1 LQKWQ
6 QKHKDLMTS
15 ASTKTWDTGV
25 DTEDFNN
32 RMEAYRDRFDS
43 WIYRLSNAAGLP
55 SDTDELR
62 LRKAVLILLA
72 GTYTILGV
80 IWGIGYMALG
90 RLLAG
95 SFPLGYSAISSLSLY
110 YFFRTKGYKFF
121 CRGQLSLILILPFL
135 LQCSLGGFAASG
147 AAIIWSILA
156 PIGALMFAGT
166 TRAIPWF
173 SAYVLLMAGSGLLG
187 GTSFSQPPLPTF
199 AVVVSFVLNI
209 GGVSA
214 ISFFLLKYFVSA
226 REQAMAALAVEH
238 RRVRHSLS
246 LAMEVQQNL
255 MPQDTPQVAGL
266 DIAGTSI
273 YCDETGGDYYDYLNA
288 GAAGGEKIGLVVGD
302 VSGHGIPAALL
313 MATVRARLRQRYF
326 QSGGIA
332 QVVSDVNRQLTEDVR
347 DSGRFMTLFMAELDR
362 RNEHFCWLN
371 AGHEPAVVY
380 DPAAGKF
387 DILAGG
393 GSLPLGVLDDFV
405 YKAHRRCIKSG
416 QIIAVATDGIFEAQN
431 PQGAMFGRQRFYD
444 IIARCAS
451 GTAAEIR
458 DAVLEAVKN
467 FRQDLSPKDDLT
479 LVVIKV
485 INLKIASEF

>member
-1 LQKWQ
+1 
-6 QKHKDLMTS
+6 
-15 ASTKTWDTGV
+15 
-25 DTEDFNN
+25 
-32 RMEAYRDRFDS
+32 MEAYRDRFDS
-43 WIYRLSNAAGLP
+43 WIFRLSKAAGLP

-72 GTYTILGV
+72 GICTILGV
-80 IWGIGYMALG
+80 IWGVGYMALG
-90 RLLAG
+90 RPLAG
-95 SFPLGYSAISSLSLY
+95 SFPLGYSLLSSLSLY
-110 YFFRTKGYKFF
+110 YFFRSKGYKFF

-135 LQCSLGGFAASG
+135 LQWSLGGFAASG
-147 AAIIWSILA
+147 AVIIWSILA

-166 TRAIPWF
+166 TQAIPWF
-173 SAYVLLMAGSGLLG
+173 SVYVLMMIGSGFVGAGS
-187 GTSFSQPPLPTF
+187 SSQPSLPAF
-199 AVVVSFVLNI
+199 VMVVSFVLNI

-214 ISFFLLKYFVSA
+214 IAFFLLKYFVFA

-288 GAAGGEKIGLVVGD
+288 DDAGNEKIGLVVGD

-313 MATVRARLRQRYF
+313 MATVRARLRQQYF
-326 QSGGIA
+326 QTGGIER
-332 QVVSDVNRQLTEDVR
+332 VVSDVNRQLAEDVR
-347 DSGRFMTLFMAELDR
+347 DSGRFMTLFLAELDR

-380 DPAAGKF
+380 DPAADKF

-393 GSLPLGVLDDFV
+393 GSLPLGVVDDFV
-405 YKAHRRCIKSG
+405 YKAHRRRIQSG

-431 PQGAMFGRQRFYD
+431 PQGDMFGRKRFYD
-444 IIARCAS
+444 IIGRCAS
-451 GTAAEIR
+451 GTAAQIR
-458 DAVLEAVKN
+458 DAILEAVKN
-467 FRQDLSPKDDLT
+467 FRQGLSPKDDLT
-479 LVVIKV
+479 LVVVKI
-485 INLKIASEF
+485 INPP